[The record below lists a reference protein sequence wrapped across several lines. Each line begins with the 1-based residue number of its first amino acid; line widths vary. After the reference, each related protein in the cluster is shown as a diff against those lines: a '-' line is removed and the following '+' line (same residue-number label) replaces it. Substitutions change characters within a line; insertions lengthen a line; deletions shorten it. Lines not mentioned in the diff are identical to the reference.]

1 MKWIAGPTQGF
12 WFSLRWGLSIYIS
25 SKFPDDA
32 GAVGLAIKLTNT
44 SWASLLTHC
53 LPLLFHNSR
62 VFSLTTSS
70 PLPSCLISAPAFSG
84 QGQQSTNHHMIAFW
98 VKDSRFYASYL
109 SMFLIFSSLR
119 ILTVFSFSYFQIH
132 YQK

>member
-44 SWASLLTHC
+44 SRASLLTHC
-53 LPLLFHNSR
+53 LPLLFRNSR

-84 QGQQSTNHHMIAFW
+84 QGQQSTNHHMSEGFQILCFLS
-98 VKDSRFYASYL
+98 VHVSNIFFSSYTY
-109 SMFLIFSSLR
+109 SIFFLIFPNSLSE
-119 ILTVFSFSYFQIH
+119 IAG
-132 YQK
+132 